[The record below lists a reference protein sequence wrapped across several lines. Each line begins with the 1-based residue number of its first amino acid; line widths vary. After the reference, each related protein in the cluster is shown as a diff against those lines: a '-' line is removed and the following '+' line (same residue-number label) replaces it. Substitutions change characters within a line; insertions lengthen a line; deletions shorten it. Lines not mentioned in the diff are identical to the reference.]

1 MKIDKK
7 MIRHLETLARIDLT
21 DEERTRLSEQLDSIV
36 GYVEQLQ
43 EVDTG
48 DIAPTSAVV
57 HQKRSALRPDEL
69 RPGLDREVIL
79 AQAPDAKGDFFR
91 VPKVVER

>member
-1 MKIDKK
+1 MKIDEK

-21 DEERTRLSEQLDSIV
+21 DEERTRLSEQLDRIIE
-36 GYVEQLQ
+36 YVEQLR
-43 EVDTG
+43 EIDTD
-48 DIAPTSAVV
+48 DIVPTSAVV
-57 HQKRSALRPDEL
+57 HQEQSALRPDEL

-79 AQAPDAKGDFFR
+79 GQAPDAKGGFFR